1 MNAVFE
7 KTRELGQAL
16 MESEEYLAMKAA
28 EDVAMANQEAADLMA
43 QYLERK
49 EQMEDLMRAGTP
61 EPTRI
66 AELGSEM
73 EDIQKRI
80 RETPDIQA
88 LTLARQKFDGL
99 INQVNSV
106 LQFIITG
113 QMDDPD
119 AEPEG
124 GCTGSCATCRGCR

>member
-16 MESEEYLAMKAA
+16 MESEEYIAMKAA
-28 EDVAMANQEAADLMA
+28 EDIAMANQEAAGLMA

-49 EQMEDLMRAGTP
+49 EQMEDLMRAETP
-61 EPTRI
+61 EPARI
-66 AELGSEM
+66 AALGAEM

-88 LTLARQKFDGL
+88 LTLAREKFDGL

-106 LQFIITG
+106 LRFIITG
-113 QMDDPD
+113 QMDDP
-119 AEPEG
+119 EPEG
-124 GCTGSCATCRGCR
+124 GCTGSCATCRGCH